1 MHEGQLPLSYWHE
14 PTGRGDD
21 YIDGT
26 GWPMYP
32 FGYGLSYTTFDYGVV
47 EYDNRDKD
55 VLELPIT
62 NTGQMDGAEIVQLY
76 VQTRYS
82 SSLRPI
88 VQLVDFQKVFVRK
101 GETVQVRFDVHNLKG
116 NFNLFNE
123 NPDQLVWAV
132 GSSSRDLKSKIRI
145 Q

>member
-1 MHEGQLPLSYWHE
+1 LSYWHE

-47 EYDNRDKD
+47 EYDNRYKD
-55 VLELPIT
+55 VLVLPIT

-132 GSSSRDLKSKIRI
+132 GSSSRDLKTKIEVR
-145 Q
+145 

>member
-1 MHEGQLPLSYWHE
+1 MSYWHE

-55 VLELPIT
+55 VLVLPIT

-88 VQLVDFQKVFVRK
+88 VQLVDFQKVFVRM
-101 GETVQVRFDVHNLKG
+101 GESVQVRFDIHNLKG

-123 NPDQLVWAV
+123 NPDQLVWGI
-132 GSSSRDLKSKIRI
+132 GSSSRDLKTKIEVR
-145 Q
+145 